1 MLAAADKDAAALY
14 EPAVQ
19 ALAGNALAA
28 LRSQRLAALLERIGG
43 STSRYATAGAAPTA
57 LTGFA
62 PLSGA
67 ELAAEVD
74 AHPPF
79 GRLQL
84 QREPFIRAGLATAAL
99 PRPAPIAWTRADL
112 DAEARWGARA
122 LRRVGLDRRM
132 RSSDCLDGGLVTPGT
147 LAISDALDALDALAL
162 PVGPVTTEAALRRA
176 AEVWEIVRPRVLIVD
191 AASLAFLYDAP
202 GYPRPDAFAVLL
214 VPADAAALAA
224 QARPDV
230 YRILSVPQVGTFAA
244 GECGA
249 HGGYHLAED
258 GVAAEIVD
266 TQGAALPDGRDGRLL
281 LTTLTRSLALLRF
294 DTGLRAAL
302 DRTPCGCG
310 ETHAR
315 LHFA

>member
-1 MLAAADKDAAALY
+1 MLAAADKDAAELY

-19 ALAGNALAA
+19 ALAREALAS
-28 LRSQRLAALLERIGG
+28 LRTQRLAALLERAAEA
-43 STSRYATAGAAPTA
+43 TSRYATAGAASTVLTA
-57 LTGFA
+57 FPPLTG
-62 PLSGA
+62 G

-79 GRLQL
+79 GRFQL
-84 QREPFIRAGLATAAL
+84 RRESFIRAGLATAAL
-99 PRPAPIAWTRADL
+99 PWPTPTAWTRADL

-122 LRRVGLDRRM
+122 LRRAGLERRM

-162 PVGPVTTEAALRRA
+162 PVGQVTSDAALRRA

-191 AASLAFLYDAP
+191 APSLAFLYDAP

-224 QARPDV
+224 PSRPDV

-244 GECGA
+244 GECSA
-249 HGGYHLAED
+249 HDGYHLAED
-258 GVAAEIVD
+258 AVVAEIVD
-266 TQGAALPDGRDGRLL
+266 AHGAALPDGSHGRLL
-281 LTTLTRSLALLRF
+281 LTALTRSLALLRF
-294 DTGLRAAL
+294 DTGLHAAL
-302 DRTPCGCG
+302 DRAACDCG

-315 LHFA
+315 LRFA